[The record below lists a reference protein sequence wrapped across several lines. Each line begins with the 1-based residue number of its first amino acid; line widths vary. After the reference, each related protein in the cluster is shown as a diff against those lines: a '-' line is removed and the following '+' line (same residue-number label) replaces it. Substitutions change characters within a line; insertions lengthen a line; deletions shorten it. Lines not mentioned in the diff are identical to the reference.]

1 MFNKTYTIVINNE
14 NTDEA
19 FKKLMMTLNKL
30 SDVKSVKENKENG
43 WIVIKLKTG
52 ISRWQLLVGKLK
64 REMNLNLIKIG
75 DYWFI

>member
-19 FKKLMMTLNKL
+19 FRNLMTRLNNY
-30 SDVKSVKENKENG
+30 SAVKSIKENKESG
-43 WIVIKLKTG
+43 WIVIKLKT
-52 ISRWQLLVGKLK
+52 SVTKWQLLVGKLK
-64 REMNLNLIKIG
+64 REMKLNLIKIG

>member
-30 SDVKSVKENKENG
+30 SDVRSVRENKENG

-52 ISRWQLLVGKLK
+52 ISRWQLLIGKLK